1 MCRPLSCMY
10 HCREIE
16 RESNPTSHWFSH
28 WNVYNEADIFA
39 SAVSSVLMNPHTE
52 IWKTRVNRP
61 CKSSKIQNAVHLRLQ
76 QSKVLELSCHKRL
89 FKKTKLQIVLPP
101 TETQSHLISHRILSL
116 VLIVWRIDFSFP
128 PCCLQLQWD
137 ESHQISLHQTS
148 SS

>member
-16 RESNPTSHWFSH
+16 RESNPTSRWFSH

-76 QSKVLELSCHKRL
+76 QSKVLELSCHKWL
-89 FKKTKLQIVLPP
+89 FKKNKITNCPPTNRDTISSNLPP
-101 TETQSHLISHRILSL
+101 NPLSGTNSL
-116 VLIVWRIDFSFP
+116 AYRLFIPALLSSAPVRWVTSNQP
-128 PCCLQLQWD
+128 P
-137 ESHQISLHQTS
+137 SNV
-148 SS
+148 